1 MLDPFD
7 IAKELSKMVSLKD
20 RGLEQELNFQMSR
33 SGGAG
38 GQNVNKVETKVE
50 LKFHVDTSQVLNDEE
65 KALVHQ
71 KLSSRI
77 NSEGYLQVVC
87 QTERTQLRNKEQC
100 IDRFYELLRQAFT
113 RQKKRKDTKPTKASV
128 RRRLESKKKQAEKKA
143 NRGYLRGQ

>member
-1 MLDPFD
+1 M
-7 IAKELSKMVSLKD
+7 ESLKD

-50 LKFHVDTSQVLNDEE
+50 LRFQVDTSQVLNDEE

-87 QTERTQLRNKEQC
+87 QTERSQLRNKEQC
-100 IDRFYELLRQAFT
+100 IGRFYELLRQAFA
-113 RQKKRKDTKPTKASV
+113 RQKKRKATKPTRASV
-128 RRRLESKKKQAEKKA
+128 KRRLESKKKQAEKKA
-143 NRGYLRGQ
+143 NRGYLRGS